1 MADEIKVDPAAASAA
16 ARGFNDGASA
26 ISEAGSLVKSANDVF
41 QTFKGATAE
50 AMMQSFVMAS
60 LSIDKG
66 VGATQTLGGMI
77 SNAQQSFTNTDAA
90 VANALK

>member
-1 MADEIKVDPAAASAA
+1 
-16 ARGFNDGASA
+16 
-26 ISEAGSLVKSANDVF
+26 
-41 QTFKGATAE
+41 
-50 AMMQSFVMAS
+50 MAS